1 VSVYYGKLKTLWD
14 ETLIYDPIPSCSCGT
29 MKTISERYHCVLQFF
44 IGLND
49 SYSPIQDQII
59 MLDPILTINRVFSII
74 QQQEHQH
81 QFTSNSTQYD
91 AMAFAIRKLSS
102 FTAKFS
108 SL

>member
-1 VSVYYGKLKTLWD
+1 
-14 ETLIYDPIPSCSCGT
+14 
-29 MKTISERYHCVLQFF
+29 
-44 IGLND
+44 
-49 SYSPIQDQII
+49 